1 MKKYILILAI
11 FAVGCDAPV
20 IEGHGFWAGQG
31 GDETFIAGPSE
42 TTDVYNKFM
51 DSHSER
57 DMETIKS
64 LLSEDLVI
72 WHSDGSRVE
81 GRDVHLEALQSW
93 FDQTNPTFNP
103 FWGMPYVGVN
113 NAETWMIAA
122 HNSKTTVDGEDSY
135 ASHMLD
141 LQVTDGLVSMIIVY
155 SRDLPPPPAPP
166 VPPAPED

>member
-11 FAVGCDAPV
+11 LAVGCNAPV
-20 IEGHGFWAGQG
+20 IEGHGFWAGQD

-51 DSHSER
+51 DAHSER

-81 GRDVHLEALQSW
+81 GRDVHLEALESW

-135 ASHMLD
+135 AAHMLD

-155 SRDLPPPPAPP
+155 SRDLPPPP
-166 VPPAPED
+166 PAQD